1 MKVSDTTTAIVKKK
15 ERGSGMQSSAKKDSG
30 FDGARDGS
38 SKGKGGNDLK
48 TAVPTAKRATAA
60 DSKPKPDVNEAS
72 KRKANSTTNIKKPWI
87 PVTRRSSKPK
97 PPPAILEMELS
108 FVDPDKIC
116 KKYPKSPSPDSS
128 DTDKNKNVTITT
140 KPLTTRTS
148 SPSPDRRTKVILK
161 RQFALDKATSN
172 SKESISDESL
182 NSINSVTQLLKIE
195 RSAFVLNS
203 KSNKNDDDEEEEE
216 IITGVKLLAARLQA
230 RNANLNTSQKGK
242 SRNENNHRNSN
253 NNYKPNI
260 EDGLSSKLR
269 PFQLAKQNE
278 SNKSI
283 AGNASST
290 VTVSKPHEAKF
301 IPVPTSTLTLE
312 SVSTVVDAVAT
323 LFPSMERKIVNTKE
337 SSSNIVSRAA
347 AASVVSTAVE
357 EASVLSSISLSDRK
371 NKGTTVTVKSKKAS
385 TIPIKSSSSATPS
398 LISKSERRI
407 ETSNKKR
414 EQGLLAV
421 GIGQSGNKSQSPT
434 TTNLPEVA
442 SSLAKQPNQIKD
454 QQKESRVNQTQSHSR
469 GGHNHK
475 VGNRISGKQ
484 SPRKNVCVDVDGDVH
499 EHDPSPLVQKQAQ
512 DKLEREQ
519 PSASSVG
526 SGDRKRS
533 NSNSNKG
540 RAASNSNGKKLEGKA
555 LSKSD
560 ADAQVNKRKKKET
573 EESSSSLSSSSST
586 SSLPTWRSKQRIIPS
601 IIMSEYVEGDEDGKK
616 ATVVANS
623 QSLFIP
629 LQFIEP
635 LESTCDILE
644 GSCLE
649 LKVRIR
655 GAETVVWVKEDKIIP
670 NAPPDFT
677 YFEKKNDGIYGLRI
691 ADVFL
696 EDGGLYIC
704 EAYGAGGREIT
715 CWCEVDVI
723 EISTNDDD
731 ISWEDLDMSDE
742 ISVPHPLV
750 VPVIVTS
757 QADQETE
764 VGPPIESAFS
774 KEPSPIRTVEVKQ
787 VESTQLSHKKTSMS
801 SEEAEISHAN
811 VNIGASD
818 GDSDQVLNDTFNR
831 SSNKGSQSLQIV
843 CIDTEETENAST
855 ATLTVRAHSPSEV
868 VTKRAEE
875 PAELA
880 TEFASATPIKETQFT
895 YPDEIQSEIV
905 AATTVAIVIPAEID
919 QVLVSVAGD
928 DTSAGG
934 SQQVDCL
941 MMMGDSK
948 RKLVSQL
955 SSASDESISLKEPR
969 SGDEG
974 ALSSAEEMSASI
986 SVDIK
991 SSVTNDDDAVASE
1004 SPACSPFSE
1013 QNGRSSSVD
1022 SAIGFLGRPLFCDG
1036 KFPPRI
1042 LMGPANIIALYGEI
1056 VHLRVKVQNYGIPK
1070 TTVNWFKFLNGTYKK
1085 IELASGDQ
1093 ALPQPDAHVAVT
1105 KCGGSLSTLT
1115 LAQINYD
1122 DCGRYRVKVQNSL
1135 GMDSH
1140 DCVLTVEGPP
1150 EAPTTPPKVK
1160 YDEKGKTI
1168 LIQWSSCPYDG
1179 GSKITGYYVEVLIIQ
1194 GSRTAINKDDLEN
1207 WQLLTPQ
1214 SYSWLCYTLTNPK
1227 RGSVYRFRVFGE
1239 NSYGKGKPT
1248 EPSIPLLVP
1257 VLMEGR
1263 RAGSS
1268 DALLWSLKP
1277 INQEEPSIRN
1287 DSTTEIVHEHENE
1300 AALLQESVSASSQ
1313 EEEPIEYK
1321 NVVCKRE
1328 SIYNIYDKFDE
1339 LGKGRF
1345 GIVFEVVNK
1354 ETKKSFAG
1362 KFVKCI
1368 KAKDKERVQLEVK
1381 IMNDLEYHPKLI
1393 CLIDAFEMPREI
1405 VIVTQRINGGELFE
1419 RVVADDFT
1427 LTEGDC
1433 ITFLRQI
1440 CDAVKYIH
1448 DKNIMHL
1455 DLKPENILC
1464 TSKNSNQIKIIDF
1477 GLAQYYDPKEPTR
1490 VLFGTAEFVSPEII
1504 NYEPI
1509 ALSTDNWSVGV
1520 ITYILLS
1527 GLSPFMGD
1535 NDNETFS
1542 NITRAE
1548 FDFDDEAFDKIS
1560 EDAKDF
1566 ISNLIVKRPEK
1577 RMTAEECL
1585 DHQWLRQESGI
1596 QKKAVVLPTDK
1607 LKRFLVR
1614 RKWQKTGNAIRAL
1627 GRITTLYTSRRSSS
1641 ASSTTTTPTGSFS
1654 MSISSPSHITP
1665 SRNESLI
1672 TQESGDYDNV
1682 FVSQTSSPDN
1692 SSVPLNNN
1700 DIKQPRHFQL
1710 ATMKETPL
1718 INNSKPKYT
1727 DPCRSDSGVCDVG
1740 SFSSS
1745 LNSDM

>member
-1 MKVSDTTTAIVKKK
+1 MKVSDTAIVKKK
-15 ERGSGMQSSAKKDSG
+15 ERGPGTQSNAN
-30 FDGARDGS
+30 RDGGCDEVKDGS
-38 SKGKGGNDLK
+38 NKGKGGKSNLR
-48 TAVPTAKRATAA
+48 AAPAAKGVTVA
-60 DSKPKPDVNEAS
+60 DSKSKPEVS
-72 KRKANSTTNIKKPWI
+72 GPTKGKPVSPTNVKKPWI
-87 PVTRRSSKPK
+87 PCTRRSSKPK

-108 FVDPDKIC
+108 FVDPNKIC
-116 KKYPKSPSPDSS
+116 KKYPKSPSSDSS
-128 DTDKNKNVTITT
+128 DTDRNKCALNH
-140 KPLTTRTS
+140 PLPSSRTS

-195 RSAFVLNS
+195 RSAFALNNN
-203 KSNKNDDDEEEEE
+203 KSNQNNEDEEEEE

-230 RNANLNTSQKGK
+230 RNANLSTSQNGK
-242 SRNENNHRNSN
+242 SRNENNRNC
-253 NNYKPNI
+253 KPSI
-260 EDGLSSKLR
+260 KDGLASKIR
-269 PFQLAKQNE
+269 QIHLATQNE
-278 SNKSI
+278 PNKI
-283 AGNASST
+283 NTGNAEIAA
-290 VTVSKPHEAKF
+290 VSKPQENLSAKT
-301 IPVPTSTLTLE
+301 IDMSTSTIKLVAATA
-312 SVSTVVDAVAT
+312 TV
-323 LFPSMERKIVNTKE
+323 FPTTERKIVHTKE
-337 SSSNIVSRAA
+337 SSSNSVTRAA
-347 AASVVSTAVE
+347 VVVE
-357 EASVLSSISLSDRK
+357 EASVLERK
-371 NKGTTVTVKSKKAS
+371 NKTCTSAVTVKSKKAS
-385 TIPIKSSSSATPS
+385 STIPIIKSSTTPTTLPASSS

-414 EQGLLAV
+414 EQVL
-421 GIGQSGNKSQSPT
+421 SSSTSKSSTTT
-434 TTNLPEVA
+434 TTNNPPTVA
-442 SSLAKQPNQIKD
+442 SSLAKQTNQIKH
-454 QQKESRVNQTQSHSR
+454 QESRVNQNQTHS
-469 GGHNHK
+469 GVGQHHK
-475 VGNRISGKQ
+475 VGNRISGSH
-484 SPRKNVCVDVDGDVH
+484 SPRKNVCVDDH
-499 EHDPSPLVQKQAQ
+499 HRDPSPVVLKQARDNRDQ
-512 DKLEREQ
+512 EQ
-519 PSASSVG
+519 LKSGGSS
-526 SGDRKRS
+526 S
-533 NSNSNKG
+533 KG
-540 RAASNSNGKKLEGKA
+540 RTVVFSHDKKLRGKA
-555 LSKSD
+555 PCKSD
-560 ADAQVNKRKKKET
+560 AQNNKTKKET
-573 EESSSSLSSSSST
+573 EESSSSLSSSASST
-586 SSLPTWRSKQRIIPS
+586 SSSLPTWRSRQEQRIIPS
-601 IIMSEYVEGDEDGKK
+601 IIMSEYVEGDEDGK
-616 ATVVANS
+616 AAVVANS

-629 LQFIEP
+629 LQFVEP
-635 LESTCDILE
+635 LEPTCDILE

-655 GAETVVWVKEDKIIP
+655 GAEAVVWVKEDKIIP

-677 YFEKKNDGIYGLRI
+677 YFEKKTDGIYGLRI

-704 EAYGAGGREIT
+704 EAYGAGGSELS

-723 EISTNDDD
+723 EISTNDDE

-742 ISVPHPLV
+742 LSVPTPLV

-764 VGPPIESAFS
+764 PSPPLETARS
-774 KEPSPIRTVEVKQ
+774 KEPSPIRTVEVMQ
-787 VESTQLSHKKTSMS
+787 VNEPPQLSHKKPSMS
-801 SEEAEISHAN
+801 SEDQVISH
-811 VNIGASD
+811 VNSGASD
-818 GDSDQVLNDTFNR
+818 SDFVLNDTSFKS
-831 SSNKGSQSLQIV
+831 SSNKALLSSIQKE
-843 CIDTEETENAST
+843 CEEESST
-855 ATLTVRAHSPSEV
+855 LRAHSPSEV
-868 VTKRAEE
+868 VLKRAES

-880 TEFASATPIKETQFT
+880 TEFASTTPIKETQFT
-895 YPDEIQSEIV
+895 YPDEIQSEAV
-905 AATTVAIVIPAEID
+905 ATTTVAILVPAEID
-919 QVLVSVAGD
+919 QVLVAAAVD
-928 DTSAGG
+928 NDTSTGG
-934 SQQVDCL
+934 SQQEDGL
-941 MMMGDSK
+941 MIMGDDHHGSK
-948 RKLVSQL
+948 RKLASQL

-986 SVDIK
+986 SLDIK

-1042 LMGPANIIALYGEI
+1042 LMGPSNIIALYGEI

-1070 TTVNWFKFLNGTYKK
+1070 TAVNWFKFLNGTYKK
-1085 IELASGDQ
+1085 IELVYGDQ
-1093 ALPQPDAHVAVT
+1093 VLPQSDAHVAVT
-1105 KCGGSLSTLT
+1105 KCEGSLSTLT
-1115 LAQINYD
+1115 ITQINYD

-1179 GSKITGYYVEVLIIQ
+1179 GSKITGYYVEASIIQ
-1194 GSRTAINKDDLEN
+1194 GSRTAINKDDQEN

-1239 NSYGKGKPT
+1239 NSYGK
-1248 EPSIPLLVP
+1248 
-1257 VLMEGR
+1257 
-1263 RAGSS
+1263 
-1268 DALLWSLKP
+1268 
-1277 INQEEPSIRN
+1277 EEPSIRA
-1287 DSTTEIVHEHENE
+1287 DSKREIVHEHENE
-1300 AALLQESVSASSQ
+1300 AAHLQESVSASSQ

-1328 SIYNIYDKFDE
+1328 SIYNVYDKFDE

-1354 ETKKSFAG
+1354 ETKKSCAG

-1477 GLAQYYDPKEPTR
+1477 GLAQYYDPKEPIR

-1548 FDFDDEAFDKIS
+1548 FDFDDEAFENIS
-1560 EDAKDF
+1560 EDSKDF

-1585 DHQWLRQESGI
+1585 DHRWLKQESGI

-1627 GRITTLYTSRRSSS
+1627 GRITTLYSSRRSSS
-1641 ASSTTTTPTGSFS
+1641 TSSTSPTPTGSFS
-1654 MSISSPSHITP
+1654 MSISSSPLATP
-1665 SRNESLI
+1665 SRNESLV
-1672 TQESGDYDNV
+1672 TQESADYDNV
-1682 FVSQTSSPDN
+1682 FISQTSTTTENCSAT
-1692 SSVPLNNN
+1692 LNNN

-1710 ATMKETPL
+1710 ATTKNTPL
-1718 INNSKPKYT
+1718 INNSKPKYA

-1745 LNSDM
+1745 LNSDV